1 MVRTQ
6 ETKQMEKNKVVSS
19 MENQE
24 VCKNKEL
31 RARGRSKCLWGPAS

>member
-6 ETKQMEKNKVVSS
+6 ETKQVEKKVVSS

-24 VCKNKEL
+24 VYKNKEL